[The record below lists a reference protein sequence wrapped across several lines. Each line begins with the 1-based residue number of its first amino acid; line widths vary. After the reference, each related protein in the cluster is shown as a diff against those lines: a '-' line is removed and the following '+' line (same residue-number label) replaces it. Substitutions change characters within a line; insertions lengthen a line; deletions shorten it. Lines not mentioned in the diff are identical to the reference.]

1 MKYQRVSVPATSA
14 TSPFEW
20 IPDVTSW
27 APKDS
32 MQGSFSQ
39 LMRDFHEISSN
50 SPGDADDRTVSDDDL
65 SARDRREVPEAPAA
79 EQKLGK
85 RAMNH
90 VGARHAA
97 IQTTRNY
104 ARNESRFACRQM
116 IGSCCAIEPPRA
128 ECPQQRMSRSWCGRT
143 YAS

>member
-39 LMRDFHEISSN
+39 LLRDCHEISSH
-50 SPGDADDRTVSDDDL
+50 SPGDADDRPGSDDDL
-65 SARDRREVPEAPAA
+65 SARDRREVPEPPTA
-79 EQKLGK
+79 EQKLGG
-85 RAMNH
+85 
-90 VGARHAA
+90 VV
-97 IQTTRNY
+97 
-104 ARNESRFACRQM
+104 
-116 IGSCCAIEPPRA
+116 
-128 ECPQQRMSRSWCGRT
+128 
-143 YAS
+143 